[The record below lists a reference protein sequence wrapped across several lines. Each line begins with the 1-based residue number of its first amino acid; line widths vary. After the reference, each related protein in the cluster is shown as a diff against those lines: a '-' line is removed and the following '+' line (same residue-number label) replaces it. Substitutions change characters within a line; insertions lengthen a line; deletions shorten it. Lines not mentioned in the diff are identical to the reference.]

1 MKEVR
6 CLRKLLLII
15 ALVLVPLIEIH
26 ADELNQSEFPP
37 KSSPIVCDT
46 LKQANDTIPTE
57 IKDTL
62 KIDKISDSRFGR
74 IVSYTAPLFVAGMV
88 AGGQDAHFRSL
99 RNTYLPQFRDHLDDY
114 L

>member
-26 ADELNQSEFPP
+26 ADELNQSGFPL
-37 KSSPIVCDT
+37 KTPIVCDT

-57 IKDTL
+57 IKDTF

-74 IVSYTAPLFVAGMV
+74 IVSYTAPPFCSWY
-88 AGGQDAHFRSL
+88 GGWWARCSFPKSTQ
-99 RNTYLPQFRDHLDDY
+99 YLSATVS
-114 L
+114 